1 MAQHSSKMVQ
11 DSPQMSQQS
20 PMIDQHRSKMASKRT
35 KSILKHGL
43 KLHPVQKEIINY
55 NLKLG
60 DIKRMQISISQCQ
73 FLHLIIK
80 VSKIKKVLEIGTFTG
95 LSTLSMALALPDNG
109 EIIALDKNRE
119 TNKIAVNFFK
129 KAEQNHKIKTII
141 KPALESLIKIRN
153 KKFDLVF
160 IDADKMNYKKYYEI
174 SLDLLNKGGLVIIDN
189 VLWHGEVV
197 DKRINDKFTKNI
209 RELNKFISKD
219 KRIEK
224 VIVPFGDGMSVCRKV

>member
-1 MAQHSSKMVQ
+1 MGSDLNITKHLQ
-11 DSPQMSQQS
+11 DY
-20 PMIDQHRSKMASKRT
+20 
-35 KSILKHGL
+35 ILKHGL

-55 NLKLG
+55 NIKLG

-209 RELNKFISKD
+209 RELNNFISKD
-219 KRIEK
+219 KRVEK
-224 VIVPFGDGMSVCRKV
+224 VIVPFGDGMCVCRKV